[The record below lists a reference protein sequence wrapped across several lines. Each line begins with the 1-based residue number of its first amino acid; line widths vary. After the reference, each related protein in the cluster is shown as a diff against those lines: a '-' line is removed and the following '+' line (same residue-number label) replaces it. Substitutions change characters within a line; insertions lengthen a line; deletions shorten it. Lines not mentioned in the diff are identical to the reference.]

1 MARVHR
7 RRLAA
12 LVAAVALAGGM
23 ALVASGCGAVS
34 GAASSPSSELTVYSS
49 LPLQGPT
56 ASSSQQI
63 VDGEKLALYDAR
75 GHVGPFGVNYVS
87 LDDSS
92 PSSGLWEPAATAS
105 NAKTAADDPS
115 TIAYLGEY
123 SSAATAVSLPLINA
137 AGILQISPSSPYGG
151 LTSSLDAGQDEPE
164 RFYPT
169 GKRNFARLT
178 PGDEKQALAQ
188 VELMHG
194 LRVRKLYVL
203 DDEDPFLTTLA
214 QMVVGEAQNA
224 GIEVIGHDSLDM
236 NATTSFSSQATK
248 IAESGA
254 EAVFF
259 AGEPS
264 KGAVSLFGE
273 LHNAG
278 PNLWLLGP
286 SALAEASFTQQLDN
300 RAASKTLLTTS
311 VLPASSYPAAARHV
325 LVAYRKRF
333 GGTPEAYV
341 LFGFEAMSA
350 TLQAIRRAGVRGNN
364 RQAVVDALFAQGPR
378 DSVIGRYSIEP
389 DGETTLAS
397 FGVDRVSG
405 GEPVFWKSLSVG

>member
-12 LVAAVALAGGM
+12 LVALALAGG
-23 ALVASGCGAVS
+23 AVLAASGCGAVS
-34 GAASSPSSELTVYSS
+34 GAASSPGNQLTVYSS

-63 VDGEKLALYDAR
+63 VDGEKLALSDAR
-75 GHVGPFGVNYVS
+75 GHVGPFTVNYVS

-151 LTSSLDAGQDEPE
+151 LTSSVDAGQDEPE

-214 QMVVGEAQNA
+214 QMVVADAQNA

-236 NATTSFSSQATK
+236 NATTSFSSEATK

-278 PNLWLLGP
+278 PSLWLLGP

-311 VLPASSYPAAARHV
+311 VLPVSSYPAAARRV

-378 DSVIGRYSIEP
+378 DSVIGRYAIEP